1 MKKFTLLILYLFI
14 GIFVFAQKAT
24 VLLTENFSGGV
35 PPAGW
40 TIDDQA
46 AQWSQSSS
54 ANAGGTAP
62 EAKLT
67 WVSGTHTT
75 HLISPVIDLTGLST
89 VIFSFKHFLDDYSGS
104 GYTIG
109 VATRSGGGSWNDV
122 WTVNPTDDM
131 GPETKDIIISNADV
145 GTSDFQIC
153 IYFSGDMY
161 NFDFWYID
169 DVQLV
174 SPDNTDAA
182 MESINVSPYAA
193 ASNIDIKCTFKNI
206 GLTNLTSTDI
216 NYQIDNGTIV
226 TENLSG
232 LNLTTTQTNDYI
244 FSTQWSATPGS
255 YNLKVWVSDINGNGN
270 DDDQTND
277 TLNLSMYI
285 ATQSVSRTPLYE
297 EFTSSTCGPC
307 ATFNSNY
314 FTPNFL
320 ANNEGNY
327 SLIKYQ
333 MSWPSPGDPY
343 YTAEGGVRRV
353 YYGVSGVPTLFI
365 DANEGTHFNSA
376 QLQADLDNELSVPA
390 FFNISATANIVGT
403 TIDINADI
411 IPYLDASDFTV
422 QIAVVE
428 KVTTGNTG
436 NNGETE
442 FHNVMMKMLPD
453 ASGTAVSFT
462 SGTPE
467 NINLSTDL
475 SSTFVEKYS
484 DLEVVVFIQNNAT
497 KEVFQS
503 KMIDAILEP
512 AAEIMPS
519 DGSTNVN
526 PLTDIVITLNQPMR
540 KIDDSEITDADIS
553 SIITLTDPSKGAVA
567 YTGTINTDKTVIIIN
582 PDDILNESADITVTL
597 LANSIESINDD
608 ALAETGA
615 TFTTSAYPVSNVIFS
630 PADGATDVNFT
641 SNITLTFDNA
651 MRKIDDS
658 EITDADISAF
668 VTLTD
673 PSKGDIAFTG
683 TINAAKTVITVNP
696 DNDLP
701 ELTDITVTV
710 AGDNIE
716 NEYNQALSEA
726 TATFTTKSTI
736 GISDYSDD
744 FKISPNPAQDFIRIS
759 GLAHAKI
766 VLTNISGKQ
775 VLSQTVTSDNE
786 QINIQRFASGIYIL
800 KIISEGKT
808 YTEKIIKK

>member
-1 MKKFTLLILYLFI
+1 M
-14 GIFVFAQKAT
+14 
-24 VLLTENFSGGV
+24 
-35 PPAGW
+35 
-40 TIDDQA
+40 
-46 AQWSQSSS
+46 
-54 ANAGGTAP
+54 
-62 EAKLT
+62 
-67 WVSGTHTT
+67 
-75 HLISPVIDLTGLST
+75 
-89 VIFSFKHFLDDYSGS
+89 
-104 GYTIG
+104 
-109 VATRSGGGSWNDV
+109 
-122 WTVNPTDDM
+122 
-131 GPETKDIIISNADV
+131 
-145 GTSDFQIC
+145 
-153 IYFSGDMY
+153 
-161 NFDFWYID
+161 
-169 DVQLV
+169 
-174 SPDNTDAA
+174 
-182 MESINVSPYAA
+182 
-193 ASNIDIKCTFKNI
+193 
-206 GLTNLTSTDI
+206 
-216 NYQIDNGTIV
+216 
-226 TENLSG
+226 
-232 LNLTTTQTNDYI
+232 
-244 FSTQWSATPGS
+244 
-255 YNLKVWVSDINGNGN
+255 VSDINGNGN

-553 SIITLTDPSKGAVA
+553 SIITLTDPSKG
-567 YTGTINTDKTVIIIN
+567 
-582 PDDILNESADITVTL
+582 
-597 LANSIESINDD
+597 
-608 ALAETGA
+608 
-615 TFTTSAYPVSNVIFS
+615 
-630 PADGATDVNFT
+630 
-641 SNITLTFDNA
+641 
-651 MRKIDDS
+651 
-658 EITDADISAF
+658 
-668 VTLTD
+668 
-673 PSKGDIAFTG
+673 DIAFTG

-716 NEYNQALSEA
+716 NEYNQALSEVK
-726 TATFTTKSTI
+726 ATFTTKSTI

-775 VLSQTVTSDNE
+775 VSSQTVTSDNE